1 LERKYGL
8 RLPRKVVMVDYGEDV
23 GDLYVRFKYAEKPN
37 GEPTADGRV
46 IVYHDHDDNI
56 AAVEILD
63 IGKL

>member
-1 LERKYGL
+1 
-8 RLPRKVVMVDYGEDV
+8 LPRKVVMVDYGEDV
-23 GDLYVRFKYAEKPN
+23 GDLYVRFKHAEKPD

>member
-1 LERKYGL
+1 
-8 RLPRKVVMVDYGEDV
+8 MVDYGEDV
-23 GDLYVRFKYAEKPN
+23 GDLYVRFKHAEKPD

>member
-1 LERKYGL
+1 
-8 RLPRKVVMVDYGEDV
+8 MVDYGEDV